1 MKKLVLKKRFDLIDL
16 IIYMAISIAVFIL
29 FIHTQIDAYNLAQ
42 DEPLAYATIR
52 AKELTNSENGYGIF
66 YYYNDSNEINE
77 MVFGDLTYE
86 SILEERN

>member
-16 IIYMAISIAVFIL
+16 IIYMAISIAVFIFL
-29 FIHTQIDAYNLAQ
+29 IQSQINTYNLAQ

-66 YYYNDSNEINE
+66 YYYNDSNEISE
-77 MVFGDLTYE
+77 IVFGDLTYE
-86 SILEERN
+86 SISE